1 MSTKNVIMYMYDTAF
16 IIYNNLTNV
25 MVNVIPG
32 DGIPV
37 LQNCV
42 NAVTL
47 HFQTITLLST
57 FQ

>member
-1 MSTKNVIMYMYDTAF
+1 MYDTAF

-32 DGIPV
+32 DGVPV

-42 NAVTL
+42 NAVTF
-47 HFQTITLLST
+47 HFHTITLLST